1 MNGGRSFIM
10 IQNNIVLA
18 FHNDITGLVENGY
31 TYMDAILYWC
41 EKNNREIEQVAELV
55 NQDQQTKHFLQQ
67 EAEELRFLK
76 KEQRL
81 PI

>member
-1 MNGGRSFIM
+1 M

-18 FHNDITGLVENGY
+18 FHNDIVNLVENGY
-31 TYMDAILYWC
+31 TYMDAILTWC
-41 EKNNREIEQVAELV
+41 EKNNREIDHVAELV
-55 NQDQQTKHFLQQ
+55 NQDQQTKDLLQQ